1 MADPARPRRSLRIA
15 ILSRDPAN
23 PSTRRLGLVALAR
36 GHEARV
42 VDPHAC
48 TLHLGGER
56 PRIEV
61 AGEPLEAQD
70 AVIPRVGPHS
80 QAGVLAVLRLLEQ
93 AGTFPVNPAA
103 AIALARDKLASLQLL
118 AAAGIPVVP
127 TVVPAGPDDV
137 PRLVEELGGP
147 PVVLKIASGAQ
158 GRGVVLAESLAAAR
172 SILEGFAACGHRVL
186 LQPRL
191 PVDGDVRLLVVGERT
206 VAAMRRVVP
215 PGDFRANL
223 HRGGTAEAFHPDPEL
238 ATLAA
243 RAAGLLG
250 LRLAGVDVLLGPDGP
265 LVLEVNASPGL
276 EGIEAASGVNVAGA
290 VVRWLEDRL
299 AGEDDSPVN
308 ASQGPV

>member
-1 MADPARPRRSLRIA
+1 MVRSSRPRRSLRLA

-42 VDPHAC
+42 IDPLSC
-48 TLHLGGER
+48 TLHLGGAR

-61 AGEPLEAQD
+61 SGEPLEAQD

-80 QAGVLAVLRLLEQ
+80 QVGVLAVLRLLEQ
-93 AGTFPVNPAA
+93 AGTFSLNPAA

-127 TVVPAGPDDV
+127 TVVPAGPDAV
-137 PRLVEELGGP
+137 PRVIEQLGGP
-147 PVVLKIASGAQ
+147 PVVLKIAGGTQ

-186 LQPRL
+186 VQPRL
-191 PVDGDVRLLVVGERT
+191 PVDDDVRLLVVGGRT
-206 VAAMRRVVP
+206 VAAMRRLVP

-223 HRGGTAEAFHPDPEL
+223 HRGGTAEAFHPDDTL
-238 ATLAA
+238 ASLAA
-243 RAAGLLG
+243 RAADLLG

-276 EGIEAASGVNVAGA
+276 EGIEAASGINVAGE
-290 VVRWLEDRL
+290 VIRWLEDRL
-299 AGEDDSPVN
+299 THEEEPPFN
-308 ASQGPV
+308 APEGPV

>member
-1 MADPARPRRSLRIA
+1 MARSARARRSLRLA

-42 VDPHAC
+42 IDPHAC

-61 AGEPLEAQD
+61 AGEPVGAQD

-80 QAGVLAVLRLLEQ
+80 LAGVLAVLRLLEQ
-93 AGTFPVNPAA
+93 AGAFPLNPAA
-103 AIALARDKLASLQLL
+103 AIALARDKLASLQRL

-127 TVVPAGPDDV
+127 TAVPAGPDAVQRVVDG
-137 PRLVEELGGP
+137 LGGP
-147 PVVLKIASGAQ
+147 PVVIKIAGGSQ

-172 SILEGFAACGHRVL
+172 SIVEGFAACGHRVL
-186 LQPRL
+186 VQPRL
-191 PVDGDVRLLVVGERT
+191 PVDDDVRLLVVGGRT

-223 HRGGTAEAFHPDPEL
+223 HRGGTAEAFHPDGAL
-238 ATLAA
+238 AALAA
-243 RAAGLLG
+243 RAADLLG

-276 EGIEAASGVNVAGA
+276 EGIEAASGVNVAGE
-290 VVRWLEDRL
+290 VIRWLEDRL
-299 AGEDDSPVN
+299 AEGHAPPFSAPD
-308 ASQGPV
+308 GPV